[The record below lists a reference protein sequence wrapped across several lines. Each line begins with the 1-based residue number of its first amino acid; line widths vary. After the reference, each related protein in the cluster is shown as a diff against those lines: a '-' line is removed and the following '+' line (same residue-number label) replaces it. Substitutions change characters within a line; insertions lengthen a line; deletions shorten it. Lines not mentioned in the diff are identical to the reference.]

1 MEDKYMDKMSGDYNV
16 MCGDMIQPVLVKLV
30 MLNTK
35 CHTLH
40 WMVVGD
46 MFIEAHDILQQI
58 YNWAHRTL
66 DEAGEALRKMEQI
79 PDLES
84 EHVFR
89 DYAGPEK
96 SAELRE
102 YLARDAYMAVL
113 PDLEYLREDF
123 QMIFAKGQMWNIAA
137 AYELGEEALEFLDK
151 IIWFL
156 KSILKGPGA

>member
-1 MEDKYMDKMSGDYNV
+1 MDDMYMDDMSVDPNV
-16 MCGDMIQPVLVKLV
+16 MCGEMIQPVLVKLV

-46 MFIEAHDILQQI
+46 MFIEAHDILQKI
-58 YNWAHRTL
+58 YNWAHLTL
-66 DEAGEALRKMEQI
+66 DEAGEAMRKMEQI

-89 DYAGPEK
+89 DYDGPEE
-96 SAELRE
+96 SAEARE
-102 YLARDAYMAVL
+102 YLAHDAYQAVL

-123 QMIFAKGQMWNIAA
+123 QMIFTKGQMWNIAA
-137 AYELGEEALEFLDK
+137 SYELGEHALEFLDK
-151 IIWFL
+151 MIWFL
-156 KSILKGPGA
+156 KSILKGQGA